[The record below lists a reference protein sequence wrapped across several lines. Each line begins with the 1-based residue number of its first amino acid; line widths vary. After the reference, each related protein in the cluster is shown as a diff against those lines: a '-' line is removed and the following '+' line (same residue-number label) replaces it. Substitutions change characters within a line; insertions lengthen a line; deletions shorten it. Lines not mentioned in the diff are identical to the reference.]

1 MNRQLARAL
10 VRVRRLIPL
19 FLVCGFLSSCTVGW
33 ESTVHLRQKQNILPT
48 GVVAAVSKMKNV
60 AVVSPAA
67 KNLPAGTVLQN
78 IQVKRQD
85 VVAIVMFPTAAGLK
99 QQVTS
104 IIIGTQSKSVDG
116 KDFVKDLTDTL
127 QKKYGDSSTPLQAV
141 RSLNQPQP

>member
-19 FLVCGFLSSCTVGW
+19 LLVCGFLSGCTVGW
-33 ESTVHLRQKQNILPT
+33 ESTVHLRPNKNILPT
-48 GVVAAVSKMKNV
+48 GVVAVVSKMKNV

-67 KNLPAGTVLQN
+67 KNLPADSVLQS

-99 QQVTS
+99 DQVTS
-104 IIIGTQSKSVDG
+104 IIIGTQSKSLDG
-116 KDFVKDLTDTL
+116 KAFVKDLSDTL
-127 QKKYGDSSTPLQAV
+127 QKKYGDSSTPPRAV
-141 RSLNQPQP
+141 RSMSQPEQ

>member
-19 FLVCGFLSSCTVGW
+19 LLVCGFLSGCTVGW
-33 ESTVHLRQKQNILPT
+33 ESTVHLRHNKNILPT
-48 GVVAAVSKMKNV
+48 GVVAVVSKMKNV

-67 KNLPAGTVLQN
+67 KNLPADSVLQS
-78 IQVKRQD
+78 IQVKRKD

-99 QQVTS
+99 DQVTS
-104 IIIGTQSKSVDG
+104 IIIGTQSKSLDG

-127 QKKYGDSSTPLQAV
+127 QQKYGDSSTPPRAV
-141 RSLNQPQP
+141 RSMSQPEQ